1 MSRILIS
8 GATGFIGKALSSYL
22 QSQGHTIVKLT
33 RGKERMGD
41 AIIWNP
47 EEGEI
52 PTDELEGFDA
62 VIHLAGDPFTIGRWS
77 EAKKEKVLSSRAG
90 GTRLLAEAF
99 VHSPPKTFISA
110 SAIGFYGNRGE
121 ETLTEKSSQGK
132 GFLAHVCNEW
142 EKASSPLANRGTRT
156 VQTRFG
162 MVIGKGSRAL
172 ESMLIPYKLC
182 LGGNLGTG
190 QQWVS
195 WVAIDDLIRA
205 IEMIL
210 KKETIHGPVN
220 VVSPNP
226 VRQEEYSKILARLL
240 HRPSF
245 MKMPE
250 WMVRL
255 QFGILA
261 DEMLLASAR
270 VEPAKLKESG
280 FHFKYTHLE
289 EALKKAL
296 QIED

>member
-22 QSQGHTIVKLT
+22 QSQGHTIVKLS
-33 RGKERMGD
+33 RRKEQN

-47 EEGEI
+47 EEGEV
-52 PTDELEGFDA
+52 PKQELEGFDA
-62 VIHLAGDPFTIGRWS
+62 VVHLAGDPLTIGRWS

-110 SAIGFYGNRGE
+110 SAIGFYGDRGE
-121 ETLTEKSSQGK
+121 EVLTENSSQGK

-142 EKASSPLANRGTRT
+142 EKAASPLANGKTRT

-162 MVIGKGSRAL
+162 MVVGKGSRAL
-172 ESMLIPYKLC
+172 ESMLIPYKLG

-190 QQWVS
+190 QQWIS
-195 WVAIDDLIRA
+195 WVALEDLIRA

-210 KKETIHGPVN
+210 NKDSIHGPVN
-220 VVSPNP
+220 IVSPNP
-226 VRQEEYSKILARLL
+226 VRQEEFSKILARLL
-240 HRPSF
+240 NRPSF
-245 MKMPE
+245 MTMPK

-255 QFGILA
+255 LFGVLA
-261 DEMLLASAR
+261 DEMLLASIS
-270 VEPAKLKESG
+270 VEPAKLKQVG
-280 FHFKYTHLE
+280 FQFKVPHLE

-296 QIED
+296 GIY